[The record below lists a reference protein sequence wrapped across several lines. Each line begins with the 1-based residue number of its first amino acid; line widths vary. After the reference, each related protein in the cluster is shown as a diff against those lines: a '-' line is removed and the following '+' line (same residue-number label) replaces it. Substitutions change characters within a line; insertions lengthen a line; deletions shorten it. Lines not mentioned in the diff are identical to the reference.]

1 MEVGQQ
7 QENQHVV
14 ELVKNNVLAVN
25 VVENKHKLYLKIQA
39 NMFGREKEIKKHVNF
54 VEQVEQYKLS

>member
-7 QENQHVV
+7 QENQHIV

-39 NMFGREKEIKKHVNF
+39 NMFGREKEIKKHVEF
-54 VEQVEQYKLS
+54 AE

>member
-14 ELVKNNVLAVN
+14 ELVKNSVLAVN
-25 VVENKHKLYLKIQA
+25 VVEKKHRLYLKIQA